1 MKKVFTLLL
10 IAFMVQIS
18 FAQEDN
24 AEIKDDIN
32 TVFTKENFRF
42 TGGYLAPDFKVGDVH
57 EDISVLAG
65 IKLGFTFNDKFSIGL
80 AGYNLVN
87 NSNFYTEAN
96 ELARINL
103 GYGGLSVEYSMF
115 SNKIIHFTIPV
126 VVAAGSIT
134 LYEDNNNDNYYF
146 NYFDEY
152 ESSTALVVEPG
163 VNIEVNLFKFL
174 RVDLGAS
181 YRLVSGTDLVN
192 LTDEDLSDLSFN
204 ATLKFGI
211 F

>member
-1 MKKVFTLLL
+1 MKKVFTLLF

-24 AEIKDDIN
+24 VETKDDMTTI
-32 TVFTKENFRF
+32 FTKENFRF

-57 EDISVLAG
+57 EDISMLVG

-87 NSNFYTEAN
+87 NSNFYAGP
-96 ELARINL
+96 ELASINM

-126 VVAAGSIT
+126 VVGAGSIT
-134 LYEDNNNDNYYF
+134 LYEDNDNDNLYNF
-146 NYFDEY
+146 NYFDEI
-152 ESSTALVVEPG
+152 ESTTALVVEPG
-163 VNIEVNLFKFL
+163 VNIEVNLFKIL

-192 LTDEDLSDLSFN
+192 LTDEHLTDLSFN